1 MKKKQILIILLL
13 LILAGTLTFFIAF
26 KGKTDPGTLRVSGNI
41 EATDAELGFKI
52 AGRLEECLVDEGD
65 TVSKGTVLAR
75 LENRDQKIAM
85 ALAESNLDR
94 AASVLA
100 ELMAGSRPQEIDL
113 SAARVLQARQA
124 LLELTRG
131 SRAQEIETAVSD
143 LNTALASEKSAMA
156 QLTQAKEDVDRFSS
170 LLKQQTVSQRDFDLY
185 RTQYEVAQ
193 NKAEEAGARVNAARQ
208 ALSLRKEGPRIEQI
222 EKAKAALAQAEAEYA
237 LTKAGPRQ
245 EKIDQAKA
253 MVDEA
258 EEKLNQ
264 AKQQLSYAELFAP
277 MDGVILSRSAEPGE
291 FLNPS
296 TPVLILG
303 DLAHPWLRAYV
314 NETDLGRIKL
324 KDKVKVFTDSFPGKP
339 YEGTLSFIS
348 SQAEF
353 TPKSVQTFEERVKL
367 MFRIKIEL
375 ANPDHELK
383 PGMPADAVI
392 SIPGK

>member
-1 MKKKQILIILLL
+1 MKKKIVLVILFLMV
-13 LILAGTLTFFIAF
+13 LAGALTFFIAF
-26 KGKTDPGTLRVSGNI
+26 KDKTDPGALRVSGNI
-41 EATDAELGFKI
+41 EATDVELGFKI
-52 AGRLEECLVDEGD
+52 AGRMEECLADEGD
-65 TVSKGTVLAR
+65 TVSKGAVLAR
-75 LENRDQKIAM
+75 LENRDQKIAV

-100 ELMAGSRPQEIDL
+100 ELVAGSRPQEIDL

-143 LNTALASEKSAMA
+143 LNTALAAEKSANS
-156 QLTQAKEDVDRFSS
+156 QLTQAKADFDRFAG
-170 LLKQQTVSQRDFDLY
+170 LLKQQAVSRRDFDLY

-222 EKAKAALAQAEAEYA
+222 EKAKAVLAQAEAEYA

-258 EEKLNQ
+258 GEKLTQ
-264 AKQQLSYAELFAP
+264 AKQQLSYTELFAP

-303 DLAHPWLRAYV
+303 DLSHPWLRAYI

-392 SIPGK
+392 SIPEK

>member
-1 MKKKQILIILLL
+1 MKRKPILIILLL

-41 EATDAELGFKI
+41 EATDVELGFKI
-52 AGRLEECLVDEGD
+52 AGRMEECLVDEGD
-65 TVSKGTVLAR
+65 TVSKGAVLAR
-75 LENRDQKIAM
+75 LENRDQKIAV

-100 ELMAGSRPQEIDL
+100 EFLAGSRPQEIDL

-131 SRAQEIETAVSD
+131 SRAQEIESAVSD
-143 LNTALASEKSAMA
+143 LNTALAAEKSANS
-156 QLTQAKEDVDRFSS
+156 QLTQAKADFDRFAS

-193 NKAEEAGARVNAARQ
+193 NKTEEAEARVNAARQ

-253 MVDEA
+253 LVDEA

-264 AKQQLSYAELFAP
+264 AKQQLSYTELFAP

-324 KDKVKVFTDSFPGKP
+324 KDKVKVFTDSFPGKT

-392 SIPGK
+392 AIPGK

>member
-1 MKKKQILIILLL
+1 MKKRTPLVILLL
-13 LILAGTLTFFIAF
+13 LVLAGILTFFIVF
-26 KGKTDPGTLRVSGNI
+26 KEKTDPGTLRVSGNI
-41 EATDAELGFKI
+41 EATDVELGFKI

-65 TVSKGTVLAR
+65 TVSKGAVLAR
-75 LENRDQKIAM
+75 LENMDEKIAV

-94 AASVLA
+94 TNSVLA
-100 ELMAGSRPQEIDL
+100 ELVAGNRPQEIDL
-113 SAARVLQARQA
+113 SAAKVLQARQA
-124 LLELTRG
+124 LLELSRG

-156 QLTQAKEDVDRFSS
+156 QLTQAREDFDRFAG

-193 NKAEEAGARVNAARQ
+193 NKTEEAGARVNAARQ
-208 ALSLRKEGPRIEQI
+208 ALSLRKEGPRAEQI

-245 EKIDQAKA
+245 EKIDQAKT

-258 EEKLNQ
+258 VEKLNQ
-264 AKQQLSYAELFAP
+264 AKQQLSYTELFAP
-277 MDGVILSRSAEPGE
+277 MDGVVLSRSAEPGE

-296 TPVLILG
+296 TPVLTLG

-314 NETDLGRIKL
+314 NETDLGRLKL
-324 KDKVKVFTDSFPGKP
+324 KDKVKVTTDSFPGKT
-339 YEGTLSFIS
+339 YDGVLSFIS

-383 PGMPADAVI
+383 PGMPADALI
-392 SIPGK
+392 SIPVK

>member
-75 LENRDQKIAM
+75 LENRDQKIAV

-143 LNTALASEKSAMA
+143 LNTALAAEKSAMA

-258 EEKLNQ
+258 GEKLNQ
-264 AKQQLSYAELFAP
+264 AKQQLSYTELFAP

-303 DLAHPWLRAYV
+303 DLSHPWLRAYV

-324 KDKVKVFTDSFPGKP
+324 KDKVKVLTDSYPGKT

-392 SIPGK
+392 AIPGK